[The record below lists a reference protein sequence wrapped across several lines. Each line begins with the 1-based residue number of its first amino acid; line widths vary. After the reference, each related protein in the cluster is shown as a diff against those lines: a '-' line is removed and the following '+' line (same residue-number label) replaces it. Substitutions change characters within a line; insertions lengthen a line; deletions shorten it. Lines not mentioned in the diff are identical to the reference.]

1 MPLSTPQGP
10 WWGEEPGPDACRR
23 THPLLLNR
31 RRRSVRCPGFL
42 GARVQGGS
50 TGMSSS
56 AGVGDC
62 LLLDF
67 SKGFFAVADGSD
79 RNPSASRE
87 FIGMFAKMLADN
99 KALSADGVYLDSEI
113 TALKDQFISDAEQL
127 LVTFSFRDSCT
138 FTGILLLRTTE
149 SISAVI
155 LHTGDSLLISCNL
168 RTRDAF
174 QFTKNNFWMV
184 GRSQHYFQTGELPV
198 NPDTRLL
205 LATDGI
211 GEIPIPAGM
220 NRENHLLGLFATERI
235 EEIPDHLLDSGES
248 AGSTRDDIAIIAMDP
263 FSMPVQSESFILGG
277 TSDLEERAFQNNVSE
292 TVK

>member
-1 MPLSTPQGP
+1 
-10 WWGEEPGPDACRR
+10 
-23 THPLLLNR
+23 
-31 RRRSVRCPGFL
+31 
-42 GARVQGGS
+42 
-50 TGMSSS
+50 MSSS

-99 KALSADGVYLDSEI
+99 KALSADGVYRDSEI

-138 FTGILLLRTTE
+138 FTGILLLRTMG
-149 SISAVI
+149 SMFAVI

-220 NRENHLLGLFATERI
+220 SRENHMLGLFATERI

-248 AGSTRDDIAIIAMDP
+248 AGSTRDDIAMIAMDP